1 MDTIILFNI
10 GEILV
15 EAIFRKKIEALGTY
29 KSLDEKVEAM
39 LAQEQRDLAENPEDF
54 PFDEW
59 PED

>member
-10 GEILV
+10 EEILV

-29 KSLDEKVEAM
+29 ESFDEKIDAM

>member
-1 MDTIILFNI
+1 METIVVLNI
-10 GEILV
+10 KEILE

-29 KSLDEKVEAM
+29 KSLDEKIDAM
-39 LAQEQRDLAENPEDF
+39 LAQEQRDLAENPDDF

>member
-1 MDTIILFNI
+1 MIVIVDLK
-10 GEILV
+10 EILV

-29 KSLDEKVEAM
+29 KSLDEKIDVM
-39 LAQEQRDLAENPEDF
+39 LTNERMLEEDLDDF

>member
-1 MDTIILFNI
+1 MIVDLK
-10 GEILV
+10 EILV

-29 KSLDEKVEAM
+29 KSLDEKIDVM
-39 LAQEQRDLAENPEDF
+39 LTNERMLEEDLDDF